1 MDQIKMSYK
10 ARHDT
15 ECVFRNSDNAI
26 IGPEN
31 EEEWNEYQTWLAE
44 GNTTEPADP
53 LPIFVPGKI
62 SMWQLRAVLDIHGLL
77 DDANNIV
84 NSSGDK
90 TLKAVWEYGNF
101 ANRNSNTIVNIAKEL
116 KLSDKEV
123 DDMFIE
129 ADSLSV

>member
-1 MDQIKMSYK
+1 MSYK

-15 ECVFRNSDNAI
+15 ESVFRLSDNAI
-26 IGPEN
+26 IGPEQ
-31 EEEWNEYQTWLAE
+31 EEEWKEYQAWLAE

-53 LPIFVPGKI
+53 LPIFVPDKI

-77 DDANNIV
+77 DNANNVI
-84 NSSGDK
+84 NSSDDK

-101 ANRNSNTIVNIAKEL
+101 ANRNSNTIINIAKEL

-129 ADSLSV
+129 ADGLSV

>member
-44 GNTTEPADP
+44 GNTPDDPEPYDEG
-53 LPIFVPGKI
+53 LI
-62 SMWQLRAVLDIHGLL
+62 VLTPEEKLAKAGLSV
-77 DDANNIV
+77 D
-84 NSSGDK
+84 
-90 TLKAVWEYGNF
+90 
-101 ANRNSNTIVNIAKEL
+101 EL
-116 KLSDKEV
+116 KHL
-123 DDMFIE
+123 
-129 ADSLSV
+129 LGL